1 MTPQVQ
7 ETCPLP
13 LLQHYSVR
21 KFHLHSRRTAF
32 LSSFTSLAP
41 STFRIMIV
49 SILPLRAVYLAALT
63 LSACSKTERAASSD
77 VAAARPATA
86 MAATPSVA
94 PTDSTDLLA
103 KADRGRIRGDS
114 SAKVWLVIV
123 SDFQCPYCRQ
133 WHDDVFATVV
143 RDYVDTK
150 KLRVAYVN
158 LPLQIHANAIPS
170 AQAAMCASVQGR
182 FWEMHDAL
190 FRTQARWSGMANP
203 QPLFDSLATSVGVEA
218 APFRSCVESK
228 ATQPMIEADA
238 RRVSDAGVEA
248 TPTFFIGDERIEG
261 AVPLAEL
268 RAAVDRA
275 LAKANSAR

>member
-1 MTPQVQ
+1 M
-7 ETCPLP
+7 
-13 LLQHYSVR
+13 
-21 KFHLHSRRTAF
+21 
-32 LSSFTSLAP
+32 
-41 STFRIMIV
+41 
-49 SILPLRAVYLAALT
+49 AALA
-63 LSACSKTERAASSD
+63 LSACSKPERAASGE
-77 VAAARPATA
+77 VAAARPVATA
-86 MAATPSVA
+86 SSAPSTAPVA
-94 PTDSTDLLA
+94 DSSTLLA

-114 SAKVWLVIV
+114 SAKVWLVII

-133 WHDDVFATVV
+133 WHDEAFATVV

-150 KLRVAYVN
+150 KLRIAYVN
-158 LPLQIHANAIPS
+158 LPLQSHANAIPS

-190 FRTQARWSGMANP
+190 FRTQARWAGMATP

-218 APFRSCVESK
+218 APFRSCIESK
-228 ATQPMIEADA
+228 ATEPMIAADA
-238 RRVSDAGVEA
+238 RRVSDAGVQA

>member
-1 MTPQVQ
+1 MIISI
-7 ETCPLP
+7 ERLP
-13 LLQHYSVR
+13 AIY
-21 KFHLHSRRTAF
+21 
-32 LSSFTSLAP
+32 
-41 STFRIMIV
+41 M
-49 SILPLRAVYLAALT
+49 AALA
-63 LSACSKTERAASSD
+63 LSACSKPERAASGE
-77 VAAARPATA
+77 VAAARPVTTA
-86 MAATPSVA
+86 SSTLPVA
-94 PTDSTDLLA
+94 PASDSSTLLA

-150 KLRVAYVN
+150 KLRIAYVN
-158 LPLQIHANAIPS
+158 LPLQSHANAIPS

-190 FRTQARWSGMANP
+190 FRTQARWAGMATP

-218 APFRSCVESK
+218 APFRSCIESK
-228 ATQPMIEADA
+228 ATEPMIAADA
-238 RRVSDAGVEA
+238 RRVSDAGVQA

-261 AVPLAEL
+261 AIPLAEL

>member
-1 MTPQVQ
+1 M
-7 ETCPLP
+7 
-13 LLQHYSVR
+13 
-21 KFHLHSRRTAF
+21 HSRRTAF
-32 LSSFTSLAP
+32 LSSFTSLAS
-41 STFRIMIV
+41 STIRIMIA

-63 LSACSKTERAASSD
+63 LSACSKTERSASTD
-77 VAAARPATA
+77 VAAARPVTAAPVAPSAT
-86 MAATPSVA
+86 

-103 KADRGRIRGDS
+103 RADRGRIRGDS

-133 WHDDVFATVV
+133 WHDEAFATVV
-143 RDYVDTK
+143 REYVDTK
-150 KLRVAYVN
+150 KLRIAYVN
-158 LPLQIHANAIPS
+158 LPLQSHANSIPS

-228 ATQPMIEADA
+228 ATQPMITADA
-238 RRVSDAGVEA
+238 RRVSDAGVQA